1 MGRGL
6 FYKKKGL
13 SPPLKLSMFHPYL
26 DTTYFSSIIRIKG
39 RYVMAK
45 NEKTSK
51 RVGTIASKQLRS
63 KKTSK
68 PAKSTAGKALTQRP
82 DKKKKRK

>member
-1 MGRGL
+1 
-6 FYKKKGL
+6 
-13 SPPLKLSMFHPYL
+13 
-26 DTTYFSSIIRIKG
+26 
-39 RYVMAK
+39 MAK

-68 PAKSTAGKALTQRP
+68 PAKSTAGSALTQRP
-82 DKKKKRK
+82 DKKKRK